1 MKMTPGWL
9 TIARLALIQTAI
21 GAVVVLTTST
31 LNRVMVVELAL
42 PATLPS
48 LMIAVYY
55 AVQLTRPR
63 FGHGSDVG
71 MRRTPW
77 IVGGVALLAVGG
89 VAAAAATGLLE
100 HHPLPGLVLG
110 IMAFAAIGA
119 GAGAAG
125 TALLTLTA
133 AVVSPAARGPA
144 ATAMFTMM
152 IAGFALTTAVASRLL
167 DPFSMLRLVAVTAMV
182 GGLAFLAALLAA
194 WRLEGA
200 APAARAEGASTPFR
214 EALAIVW
221 GEAGTRRFALFVFAS
236 MLGYSGQDVVLEPF
250 GGLAYGLTLAE
261 TTRLS
266 AWQNGGI
273 FCGMVLTATAGGLLG
288 RRYPGTLRITA
299 IVGAVLSAICLS
311 ALAVGPSAGMTGET
325 IFPLAAVLGIGLGAF
340 TISAIGAMMAMADG
354 GGDGRAGL
362 RMGVWGAAQA
372 LAFGLG
378 GLLAGICVDLV
389 ALATG
394 RMVVGYA
401 VVFAGQAL
409 LFALAALQARKAI
422 RLTGET
428 ATSAFRAS
436 RSHTGQR
443 QT

>member
-63 FGHGSDVG
+63 FGYGSDVG

-77 IVGGVALLAVGG
+77 IVGGIALLAIGG
-89 VAAAAATGLLE
+89 VVAAAATGLME
-100 HHPLPGLVLG
+100 HRPLPGLVLG
-110 IMAFAAIGA
+110 LMAFAAIGA

-133 AVVSPAARGPA
+133 SVVSPAERGPA

-152 IAGFALTTAVASRLL
+152 IAGFAITTAAASRLL
-167 DPFSMLRLVAVTAMV
+167 DPFTMIRLVAVTAMV
-182 GGLAFLAALLAA
+182 GAVACLATLLAV
-194 WRLEGA
+194 RGLEGPVP
-200 APAARAEGASTPFR
+200 APRTDQASAPFR
-214 EALAIVW
+214 AALAIVW
-221 GEAGTRRFALFVFAS
+221 GEAATRRFALFVFAS
-236 MLGYSGQDVVLEPF
+236 MLAYSGQDVVLEPF
-250 GGLAYGLTLAE
+250 GGLAFGLTLAE

-273 FCGMVLTATAGGLLG
+273 FCGMVLTAVAGGRFG
-288 RRYPGTLRITA
+288 RRYPGTLRVTA
-299 IVGAVLSAICLS
+299 IAGAIVSAACLA
-311 ALAVGPSAGMTGET
+311 ALALAPAAGLTPGA
-325 IFPLAAVLGIGLGAF
+325 IFPLAATLGVGLGAF
-340 TISAIGAMMAMADG
+340 TISAIGAMMAMAGG

-378 GLLAGICVDLV
+378 GLVAGICVDLV

-394 RMVVGYA
+394 EMVFGYA
-401 VVFAGQAL
+401 IVFAGQAA
-409 LFALAALQARKAI
+409 LFILAAMLARGAI
-422 RLTGET
+422 RLTGDT

-436 RSHTGQR
+436 QSRMGQR

>member
-1 MKMTPGWL
+1 MRMTPGWL
-9 TIARLALIQTAI
+9 TIARLALIQTSI

-48 LMIAVYY
+48 LLIAVYY

-100 HHPLPGLVLG
+100 HHRLPGLALG

-133 AVVSPAARGPA
+133 SIVSPAARGPA

-152 IAGFALTTAVASRLL
+152 IAGFALTTAAASRLL
-167 DPFSMLRLVAVTAMV
+167 DPFSTLRLVAVTAMV
-182 GGLAFLAALLAA
+182 GALAWLVALLAA
-194 WRLEGA
+194 WRLEDTF
-200 APAARAEGASTPFR
+200 PEARADGAPSPFR
-214 EALAIVW
+214 QALAVVW
-221 GEAGTRRFALFVFAS
+221 GESGTRRFALFVFAS

-250 GGLAYGLTLAE
+250 GGLASGLTLAE
-261 TTRLS
+261 TTHLS

-273 FCGMVLTATAGGLLG
+273 FCGMVLTAIAGGLLG
-288 RRYPGTLRITA
+288 RRYPGTLRVTA
-299 IVGAVLSAICLS
+299 IAGAVLSALCLS
-311 ALAVGPSAGMTGET
+311 LLSVGPYVGMTGET

-340 TISAIGAMMAMADG
+340 TISAIGAMMAMANAG
-354 GGDGRAGL
+354 ADGRAGL

-378 GLLAGICVDLV
+378 GLVAGICVDLV

-394 RMVVGYA
+394 RMVVGYG

-409 LFALAALQARKAI
+409 LFALAAVQARKAI
-422 RLTGET
+422 RLTGAT

-436 RSHTGQR
+436 RSRIGQR

>member
-1 MKMTPGWL
+1 MMMTPGWL
-9 TIARLALIQTAI
+9 TIARLALMQTAI

-48 LMIAVYY
+48 LMIAVYH

-100 HHPLPGLVLG
+100 HHPLPGIALGLV
-110 IMAFAAIGA
+110 AFAAIGA

-125 TALLTLTA
+125 TALLTLSATI
-133 AVVSPAARGPA
+133 VSPAERGPA

-167 DPFSMLRLVAVTAMV
+167 DPFSTMRLMAVTALV
-182 GGLAFLAALLAA
+182 GVVAWLATLVAA
-194 WRLEGA
+194 WGLEGKA
-200 APAARAEGASTPFR
+200 PKASAKGAPAPFL
-214 EALAIVW
+214 EALAMVW

-236 MLGYSGQDVVLEPF
+236 MLAYSGQDVVLEPF
-250 GGLAYGLTLAE
+250 GGLAFGLTLAE

-273 FCGMVLTATAGGLLG
+273 FCGMVLTAVAGGFLG
-288 RRYPGTLRITA
+288 RRHPGTLRVTA
-299 IVGAVLSAICLS
+299 MAGAVLSAIGLAIL
-311 ALAVGPSAGMTGET
+311 ALAPAAGLEAHTV
-325 IFPLAAVLGIGLGAF
+325 FPLAAILGIGLGAF
-340 TISAIGAMMAMADG
+340 TISAIGAMMAMAG
-354 GGDGRAGL
+354 AGGDGRAGL

-378 GLLAGICVDLV
+378 GLVAGICVDLV

-394 RMVVGYA
+394 EMVFGYA

-409 LFALAALQARKAI
+409 LFALAAMLARNAI

-436 RSHTGQR
+436 RSRMSQR